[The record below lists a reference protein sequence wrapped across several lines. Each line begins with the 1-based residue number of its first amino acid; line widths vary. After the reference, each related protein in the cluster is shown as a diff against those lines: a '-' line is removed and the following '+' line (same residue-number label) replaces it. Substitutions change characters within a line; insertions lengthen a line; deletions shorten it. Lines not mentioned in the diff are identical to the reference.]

1 MEQRGRRSESDLLAL
16 RTQLTSTINIQTDAT
31 RTGIRKLETGAGT
44 VSKVR
49 ETMSRVNDLCRQ
61 ADRLFDNYP
70 FIKLVSRAH
79 ANFTECR
86 RVYEQFKRLND
97 EVEEVETM
105 LASAAE
111 GSQTSEN
118 MLVLYYRL
126 SKLLEFQK
134 STMSMAQGSP
144 QSLLFTL
151 KRYFKKLDDL
161 NATFES
167 LFWDTF
173 ARIDDAIVRNASLVV
188 ASIKI
193 VTRMPS
199 KEAAKTKLLAILD
212 AAVQERFA
220 TDETDIADRLKF
232 LSFYEDSLLNVRNR
246 FAACF
251 PPEWQIM
258 DFYLSSYHRG
268 ICRAIAEAA
277 VIPAMKLRKPGIS
290 LAFPQLTSQDLLRL
304 MTWIKRYGEF
314 LSQFAANVDMLD
326 PKLLDGQQEALISD
340 YVKRSGDTIGSWIG
354 NLRDAEEKSF
364 RERLALPEADADN
377 HYFTPAAIDLF
388 QIVKQHVTAA
398 LEASRGRLSLEIV
411 RECCRNVLGF
421 QRAMIKVLQQERD
434 RFLDKP
440 EACAK
445 YFEDYVIMMGNSCL
459 RWIEYLGELMA
470 KIDAELAPE
479 FVTSAG
485 QLLRECNQGFLE
497 VAKLASAILTDVIF
511 ESIKPVTP
519 RIFSPSDWYD
529 EPGSLVST
537 ITATFDDFFHDY
549 REKSEEFL
557 FAKLVADV
565 LDRLVLAYLDMM
577 RAKGAR
583 FRQGPIAA
591 SFSADTEQIVSFF
604 RQYRDQTRVEKSL
617 DPVMRMT
624 SLIAASEKMILLEFF
639 AMFKLYPDVPLA
651 FVEEVLMR
659 RDDLEK
665 PQVREL
671 ISAIKKKIKEEKLE
685 GLTAATV
692 FGKLTPSGKK

>member
-1 MEQRGRRSESDLLAL
+1 MEQRERRSESDLLAL

-49 ETMSRVNDLCRQ
+49 EAMSRVNDLCRQ

-86 RVYEQFKRLND
+86 KVYEQFKRLSD

-105 LASAAE
+105 LTSITDGNQTA
-111 GSQTSEN
+111 GS

-126 SKLLEFQK
+126 SKLLEFQQ

-144 QSLLFTL
+144 QSLIFTL
-151 KRYFKKLDDL
+151 KRYFKKLDGL
-161 NATFES
+161 NATFEA
-167 LFWDTF
+167 LFWHIFT
-173 ARIDDAIVRNASLVV
+173 RIDDVLVSNASLIV

-199 KEAAKTKLLAILD
+199 KDAAKAKLLAILD
-212 AAVQERFA
+212 AGVQEKLK
-220 TDETDIADRLKF
+220 TEETDIAGRLKF
-232 LSFYEDSLLNVRNR
+232 LAFYESSLLNVRNR
-246 FAACF
+246 CAACF

-258 DFYLSSYHRG
+258 DFYLNSYHRG
-268 ICRAIAEAA
+268 ICRAIAE
-277 VIPAMKLRKPGIS
+277 VVTVPAMKLKRPGVS
-290 LAFPQLTSQDLLRL
+290 LIFPQLSSQELLRL

-314 LSQFAANVDMLD
+314 LSQFAVNVDMLD
-326 PKLLDGQQEALISD
+326 PKLLDGRQEALISD
-340 YVKRSGDTIGSWIG
+340 YVKLSGDTIGGWIG
-354 NLRDAEEKSF
+354 NLRDAEEKGF

-388 QIVKQHVTAA
+388 QIVKQHISAA
-398 LEASRGRLSLEIV
+398 LEASRGRLSLEIIK
-411 RECCRNVLGF
+411 ECCRNVLGF
-421 QRAMIKVLQQERD
+421 QKSMIKVLQQERD

-459 RWIEYLGELMA
+459 RWIEYLGELTA
-470 KIDAELAPE
+470 KVDAELAPE
-479 FVTSAG
+479 FVTSAS
-485 QLLRECNQGFLE
+485 QLLKECNQGFLE

-519 RIFSPSDWYD
+519 KLFAPSDWYD
-529 EPGSLVST
+529 EPGSLIST

-549 REKSEEFL
+549 RETAEEFL

-583 FRQGPIAA
+583 FRQSSVAA
-591 SFSADTEQIVSFF
+591 SFSADAEQILSFF

-617 DPVMRMT
+617 DPLMRMT
-624 SLIAASEKMILLEFF
+624 SLIAASEKMVLLEFF

-651 FVEEVLMR
+651 FIEEVLMR

-671 ISAIKKKIKEEKLE
+671 ISALKKKIKEEKLE
-685 GLTAATV
+685 SLTAATV
-692 FGKLTPSGKK
+692 FGKLAPSGKK